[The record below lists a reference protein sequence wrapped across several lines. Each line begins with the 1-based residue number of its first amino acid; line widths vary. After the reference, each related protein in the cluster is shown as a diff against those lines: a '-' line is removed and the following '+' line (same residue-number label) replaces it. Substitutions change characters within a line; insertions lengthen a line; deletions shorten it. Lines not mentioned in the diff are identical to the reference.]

1 MSKLSWCFLVL
12 LSISLGLNVIQYQNG
27 SGIPVTNKIEQPVQA
42 PVSKFENSS
51 NQLKQSKIDEQLLLS
66 MEDIS
71 ANISYKQDWIEQCQK
86 WISVGE
92 WSKAT
97 DFIQRYLQQN
107 PRDIEFL
114 LLEALLIEK
123 TNHISYALAHYY
135 SVLDLPLTEEQ
146 QILVMSKID
155 SLVAENV
162 DKLKQIRS
170 WDILATFLEPLWQF
184 DPTNRNYIL
193 DLSEAYAQQQLS
205 SLMEYVL
212 ASILPE
218 DPEAIRIRRLISSL
232 ELADNNGSEDQLPP
246 ETFDRAVALE
256 KIGDHFIVEAKTMNA
271 QVKLMLD
278 TGATTTVISEKAFN
292 RISTDT
298 LSDFVGE
305 YIVNTAGGQ
314 VQAPIYRFRE
324 LSIADYSVDNIA
336 VVVLPLEEFSDADG
350 LLGMNFL
357 KEFVFRIDQQRSL
370 LYLDN

>member
-1 MSKLSWCFLVL
+1 
-12 LSISLGLNVIQYQNG
+12 LGLNVIQYQNV

>member
-1 MSKLSWCFLVL
+1 MSKLSWLLFLL
-12 LSISLGLNVIQYQNG
+12 LCISLGYNLVQYRNG
-27 SGIPVTNKIEQPVQA
+27 VGTTETNNDARPTIVTSA
-42 PVSKFENSS
+42 PSDKRPN
-51 NQLKQSKIDEQLLLS
+51 NQQSIIDKQILSS

-71 ANISYKQDWIEQCQK
+71 ANISHKQDWIEQCQK
-86 WISVGE
+86 WISVGD

-114 LLEALLIEK
+114 LLEAELIEK
-123 TNHISYALAHYY
+123 TKHISYALAHYY

-146 QILVMSKID
+146 TIQVSTRID

-162 DKLKQIRS
+162 DKLKLIRS

-193 DLSEAYAQQQLS
+193 NLSEAYAQQQLG

-218 DPEAIRIRRLISSL
+218 DPEAIRIRRLIKSSQPD
-232 ELADNNGSEDQLPP
+232 DNNDNETELPA
-246 ETFDRAVALE
+246 ETFDRAVALQ

-271 QVKLMLD
+271 SVRLMLD
-278 TGATTTVISEKAFN
+278 TGATTTVLSTDAFN

-298 LSDFVGE
+298 LSEFIGE

-314 VQAPIYRFRE
+314 VQAPIYRFRQ

-336 VVVLPLEEFSDADG
+336 VVVLPLEEFSEADG

>member
-1 MSKLSWCFLVL
+1 MTKLSWLLFFLL
-12 LSISLGLNVIQYQNG
+12 CISLGYNLVQYQNG
-27 SGIPVTNKIEQPVQA
+27 KGITEVINNTIPAIETSPTSENQSNKQ
-42 PVSKFENSS
+42 
-51 NQLKQSKIDEQLLLS
+51 QSKIDENLLLS

-86 WISVGE
+86 WISVGD

-114 LLEALLIEK
+114 LLEAELIEK

-135 SVLDLPLTEEQ
+135 SVLDLPLSEEQ
-146 QILVMSKID
+146 QIYVTSRVD
-155 SLVAENV
+155 SLVSENV

-193 DLSEAYAQQQLS
+193 DLSESYAQQQSS

-212 ASILPE
+212 ASILPD
-218 DPEAIRIRRLISSL
+218 DPEAIRIRRLIKTV
-232 ELADNNGSEDQLPP
+232 ELADIQDNEETFPP

-256 KIGDHFIVEAKTMNA
+256 KIGDHFIVEAKAMNA

-278 TGATTTVISEKAFN
+278 TGATTTVLSVKAFN
-292 RISTDT
+292 RISSDT
-298 LSDFVGE
+298 LSEFVGE

-314 VQAPIYRFRE
+314 VTAPIYRFRQ

-357 KEFVFRIDQQRSL
+357 KEFVFRIDQQRAL